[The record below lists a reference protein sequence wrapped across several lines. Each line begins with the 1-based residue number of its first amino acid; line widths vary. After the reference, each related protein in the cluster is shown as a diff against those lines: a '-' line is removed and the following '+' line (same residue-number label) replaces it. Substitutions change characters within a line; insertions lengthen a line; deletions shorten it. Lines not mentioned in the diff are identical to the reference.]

1 MELMTS
7 GEFSRASRLSRKALR
22 LYDEFGLLSPERVD
36 PVTGYRFYAPEQL
49 EQARLVAWL
58 RRLGMPLARI
68 RVMTELPPAQA
79 AVELAAYWH
88 QIESETTAR
97 RELAT
102 FLIGYLSGRET
113 AMQNRALAVRYAVRS
128 ETGLT
133 REDNEDSAYASA
145 RLLAVADGMGGHA
158 AGEVASKIAVAA
170 VEHLD
175 EDRPV
180 GDLLAALRLAVE
192 DANQRI
198 ADSISADRELQGMGT
213 TLTALRFTGGQVGL
227 VHVGDSRAYLLR
239 GEHLSQI
246 THDDTYVQSLVDSG
260 KLTAE
265 EASHHP
271 RKSVIL
277 RALMGEDVDPDVSIR
292 EARAGDRYL
301 LCTDGLSDVLTA
313 PTILDTLSEG
323 DPQECADRLV
333 ELTLRGG
340 APDNVTVVVADV
352 VGADYGDD
360 VPVIGGAFI
369 DPTEPAPPPVETSP
383 AERAARMTRVEVPHH
398 VDQPRRGRRWVR
410 RLVIT
415 AVILAVLVGG
425 TAGFYAWTQSQYFVG
440 RSGDEV
446 AIFRG
451 VNTDF
456 GPLKFYQ
463 VSENTPIKMAELTPA
478 ARSQVESGITAHSQ
492 SGAEQIVDNLRK
504 TQLLPPCRSSAPTP
518 TPFNRD
524 GAIASSPAPRTTHK
538 ASAKTAPRTTARRV
552 VMTPTTPATATPTTP
567 TTASTTPNEGCR

>member
-1 MELMTS
+1 MT
-7 GEFSRASRLSRKALR
+7 LAL
-22 LYDEFGLLSPERVD
+22 
-36 PVTGYRFYAPEQL
+36 
-49 EQARLVAWL
+49 
-58 RRLGMPLARI
+58 
-68 RVMTELPPAQA
+68 
-79 AVELAAYWH
+79 
-88 QIESETTAR
+88 
-97 RELAT
+97 
-102 FLIGYLSGRET
+102 
-113 AMQNRALAVRYAVRS
+113 RYAVRS
-128 ETGLT
+128 DRGLV
-133 REDNEDSAYASA
+133 RGNNEDSVYAGP
-145 RLLAVADGMGGHA
+145 RLLAIADGMGGHA

-192 DANQRI
+192 DANHRI
-198 ADSISADRELQGMGT
+198 SDSIRADSELEGMGT

-277 RALMGEDVDPDVSIR
+277 RALMGDDVDPDVSIR

-301 LCTDGLSDVLTA
+301 LCSDGLSDVLTA
-313 PTILDTLSEG
+313 PTILETLSEG

-340 APDNVTVVVADV
+340 APDNVTVIVADV
-352 VGADYGDD
+352 VGGDFGDD

-369 DPTEPAPPPVETSP
+369 DPTEQAPPPVETSP
-383 AERAARMTRVEVPHH
+383 AERAARMTRAEVPQH
-398 VDQPRRGRRWVR
+398 VEPPVRSRRWLR
-410 RLVIT
+410 RVLVT
-415 AVILAVLVGG
+415 AAVVAILVGG
-425 TAGFYAWTQSQYFVG
+425 TAGFYMWTQSQYFVG

-456 GPLKFYQ
+456 GPLKFYK
-463 VSENTPIKMAELTPA
+463 VSENTPLKMSDLTPA
-478 ARSQVESGITAHSQ
+478 ARNEVESGITAHSQ
-492 SGAEQIVDNLRK
+492 TGAERIVDNLIK
-504 TQLLPPCRSSAPTP
+504 TQTLPPCRTSPATP
-518 TPFNRD
+518 TPFDRD
-524 GAIASSPAPRTTHK
+524 GAIASSPAPTPRKT
-538 ASAKTAPRTTARRV
+538 SAKPAPSTSPHRIAA
-552 VMTPTTPATATPTTP
+552 TPTTPA
-567 TTASTTPNEGCR
+567 ASSAGCR